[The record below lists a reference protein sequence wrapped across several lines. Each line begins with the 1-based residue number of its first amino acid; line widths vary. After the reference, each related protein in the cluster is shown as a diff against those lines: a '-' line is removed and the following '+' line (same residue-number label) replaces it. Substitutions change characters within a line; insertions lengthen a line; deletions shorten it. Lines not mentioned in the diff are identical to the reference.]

1 MWGGTGV
8 ISCTM
13 DLGPI
18 NLLRH
23 EPEKFP
29 LLSLRKSFVRA
40 GRSGFLFSETVDKPE
55 TLAGTTA
62 ISHRQAHLTGGLCA
76 KRGRAHRALVCM
88 RAELPPMDLLQAYK
102 V

>member
-1 MWGGTGV
+1 M

-23 EPEKFP
+23 EPKKFP
-29 LLSLRKSFVRA
+29 LFSLRKSFVRA

-55 TLAGTTA
+55 TLAGY
-62 ISHRQAHLTGGLCA
+62 HNHQPQTGPLCA
-76 KRGRAHRALVCM
+76 KRGAANWAFV
-88 RAELPPMDLLQAYK
+88 
-102 V
+102 